1 MAFDLILSPNI
12 STFDRVKL
20 WIVSLFLSAPFSN
33 FMTESEYRRQLKASG
48 YSSDRIMMEDISEHC
63 FDKLAQFLDRR
74 EKELNKVGIDSFERF
89 RLAKQMFRWFARGKV
104 VLAYII
110 VAHIN

>member
-1 MAFDLILSPNI
+1 
-12 STFDRVKL
+12 
-20 WIVSLFLSAPFSN
+20 
-33 FMTESEYRRQLKASG
+33 MTESEYRRQLEASG
-48 YSSDRIMMEDISEHC
+48 YSRDGIMMEDISKRC
-63 FDKLAQFLDRR
+63 FDNLEQFLERR

-110 VAHIN
+110 VAHIS